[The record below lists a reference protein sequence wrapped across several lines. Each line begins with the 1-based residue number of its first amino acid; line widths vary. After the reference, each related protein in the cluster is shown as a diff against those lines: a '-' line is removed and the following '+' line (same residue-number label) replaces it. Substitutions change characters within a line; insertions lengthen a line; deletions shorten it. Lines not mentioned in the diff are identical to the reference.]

1 MVLGIDPEDEEVS
14 RVNFFVDE
22 LAEGADFRQLLRGQV
37 VVGAG
42 TRSKKNN

>member
-22 LAEGADFRQLLRGQV
+22 LTEGADFRQLLRAQV